1 MSRAINAVA
10 VFRGAAFETAKL
22 SDRDAREAARILGGT
37 DWQARGYTV
46 EPVLITRAPRA
57 TTRTAHPD
65 MIDER

>member
-10 VFRGAAFETAKL
+10 VFRGGQLETAKAN
-22 SDRDAREAARILGGT
+22 DRDAREAARILGGT

-46 EPVLITRAPRA
+46 EQVLITRAPQAA
-57 TTRTAHPD
+57 TTTAHPD